1 MWEERLKRAVRLRLL
16 ALVLAVA
23 LTWYTLNPAP
33 GSVRSVVSEEE
44 QPDERRREVKSRV
57 AGFESNA
64 MEPVMFES
72 VSDPAVENIDDL
84 EWPEVIEV
92 N

>member
-1 MWEERLKRAVRLRLL
+1 M
-16 ALVLAVA
+16 ALVLALA

-33 GSVRSVVSEEE
+33 MGVRGVLSEEE
-44 QPDERRREVKSRV
+44 QPGERRSEAKAGV
-57 AGFESNA
+57 AGFEPGVTA
-64 MEPVMFES
+64 TVVFES
-72 VSDPAVENIDDL
+72 VIEPAVENIDDL